1 MTLDDIKKSLLK
13 LDEITLLEILE
24 ITSEDIVNR
33 FGDFI
38 EDKADSLEED
48 LEEDELFYTGEELT
62 DDGQE
67 NSQA

>member
-67 NSQA
+67 NS

>member
-67 NSQA
+67 NPQA

>member
-62 DDGQE
+62 DDGNE
-67 NSQA
+67 PG